1 MSAPHSAP
9 RDDTHE
15 RWRIHVDGVVQGV
28 GFRPFVFGLASRL
41 SLTGWV
47 LNSSAGVDIAAQG
60 PPVDLAAFR
69 GAITAQAPP
78 LARIE
83 RLASE
88 MIPILHTETGFAI
101 RHSEN
106 GAGVSLI
113 SPDVVTCSDCL
124 AEILDPAN
132 RRYRYPFTNCTNCG
146 PRYTI
151 IQGMPYDRLMT
162 TMRAFTM
169 CPACQAEYDNPLD
182 RRFHAQPNACPVCGP
197 QVHLVADDQKLKQ
210 IVGLNLADDIAR
222 TAALIRAGAV
232 VAIKGIGGFHLACD
246 ATNSDAVARLRVR
259 KNRPDK
265 PFAVMMASLDEIRAH
280 CDVSDEEASLL
291 TSVAAPIVLLYRRVG
306 SSVASNVAPAHPML
320 GVLLAS

>member
-47 LNSSAGVDIAAQG
+47 LNSSAGVDIEAQG

-151 IQGMPYDRLMT
+151 IREMPYDRAMT
-162 TMRAFTM
+162 SLPPPGETGGQSIQPTEAI
-169 CPACQAEYDNPLD
+169 QA
-182 RRFHAQPNACPVCGP
+182 V
-197 QVHLVADDQKLKQ
+197 
-210 IVGLNLADDIAR
+210 
-222 TAALIRAGAV
+222 
-232 VAIKGIGGFHLACD
+232 
-246 ATNSDAVARLRVR
+246 
-259 KNRPDK
+259 
-265 PFAVMMASLDEIRAH
+265 
-280 CDVSDEEASLL
+280 
-291 TSVAAPIVLLYRRVG
+291 
-306 SSVASNVAPAHPML
+306 
-320 GVLLAS
+320 